1 MKGLNESLIKL
12 YHLQS
17 KIKKYYT
24 RKVLDW
30 DVNVPNVNIINMQE
44 KTAVL
49 GWNLEEHLL

>member
-30 DVNVPNVNIINMQE
+30 DVNVPNVNIINMQV
-44 KTAVL
+44 KT
-49 GWNLEEHLL
+49 